1 MESQTGHHRVHASPC
16 RTAGKPLP
24 SLFSP
29 LPPLSSP
36 SSLFSPLPPLSHS
49 SDFSQYQR
57 RSPDSVFPHYGLS
70 FIVGLVCPCSCT
82 YSLCADCVLVN
93 CADPSSI
100 LRSQG
105 VEVFEEKLNPLCMQ
119 WLIDNG
125 EHRLSLSIPPSS
137 LLVSSL

>member
-29 LPPLSSP
+29 LPPPSSP
-36 SSLFSPLPPLSHS
+36 LSLLSPTLPTLASINVVILTLYFHN
-49 SDFSQYQR
+49 Y
-57 RSPDSVFPHYGLS
+57 YGLS

-125 EHRLSLSIPPSS
+125 EHLLSLHTSIIFTSFF
-137 LLVSSL
+137 LVM